1 MKRLFVSI
9 LLLTTLTTQADFFE
23 AQERYDQKDFTSAF
37 NEFQKLAKLGNVKSQ
52 YNVAVMLSKGEG
64 VQKNLIE
71 AYAWASLVSSI
82 DSYKPLAS
90 YIKEQL
96 PPVSI
101 SEANNLFEKYHKLYA
116 LENSKVILGPIV
128 EVDKDNNQIDFSP
141 ELVFETRKPPMYPR
155 EMLQKHI
162 QGWVNILFYLYPD
175 GSVRDIQVVEQ
186 LPVDGAFHAAAIKSI
201 ESYKMHYEKDGIPI
215 ILDQPRAITQRINF
229 TIKNS
234 TFEFTQKHKNY
245 LNKLKINAEK
255 GDLSSQYEYSVLQE
269 RFYINKEIDQKQ
281 INQWLFNA
289 SQEGIADAQYRL
301 GMNIFNG
308 KACRIEKQKGLDW
321 IFLSAQIGS
330 PYAQYTAY
338 KMLTNEEV
346 INRTK
351 QEPLYWLGQAAKN
364 GLSIAQLNYANEIS
378 HKQNPTKEE
387 LVVAKQ
393 YLKNYA
399 KETYKTIQWYQV
411 SALIDGKLNNSKNA
425 LKKTK
430 KALKLAK
437 KQEWDLTELQQQLA
451 MFEAH

>member
-1 MKRLFVSI
+1 MKKLIISVLF
-9 LLLTTLTTQADFFE
+9 LLSSTSQADFID
-23 AQERYDQKDFTSAF
+23 AQELYDQKDYSNAF
-37 NEFQKLAKLGNVKSQ
+37 NEFKKLAKLGNVKSQ

-64 VQKNLIE
+64 VEKNLIE
-71 AYAWASLVSSI
+71 AYAWASLVSNI
-82 DSYKPLAS
+82 KSYKPLTS

-96 PPVSI
+96 PPANI
-101 SEANNLFEKYHKLYA
+101 SDANTLFEKYHKLYA
-116 LENSKVILGPIV
+116 IENSKVILGPLV
-128 EVDKDNNQIDFSP
+128 EVDKNNNQIASTP
-141 ELVFETRKPPMYPR
+141 ELVFDSRNPPIYPR

-162 QGWVNILFYLYPD
+162 QGWVKILFYIYPD

-201 ESYKMHYEKDGIPI
+201 ESYKMHYEKDGIQI
-215 ILDQPRAITQRINF
+215 KLDQPRAITQRINF
-229 TIKNS
+229 YIKNS

-245 LNKLKINAEK
+245 LNNLKINAEK

-301 GMNIFNG
+301 GMNIFDG

-321 IFLSAQIGS
+321 IFLSAQIGN

-351 QEPLYWLGQAAKN
+351 QEPFYWLEQAAKN

-378 HKQNPTKEE
+378 HKHNPTKEE
-387 LVVAKQ
+387 LILAKQ
-393 YLKNYA
+393 YIKNYA
-399 KETYKTIQWYQV
+399 KETYKTVQWYQI
-411 SALIDGKLNNSKNA
+411 SALIEGKLNNNSKA

-437 KQEWDLTELQQQLA
+437 KYDWDLTELEQQLA
-451 MFEAH
+451 MFETR